1 MLYVIGWII
10 RMKIIPVID
19 LKNGEVVL
27 AKKGLRSQYA
37 PLESKIVTSTKPID
51 VAKFFQINLKTR
63 TTYIADLDS
72 IMRNG
77 ESFSKI
83 KDIAVKTGLEL
94 IVDTGASTMKEVEEL
109 FKYGVS
115 VAIIGTE
122 TLKSIHELKRI
133 LERYPQRIAVSL
145 DLENGVVK
153 SSCDRLSKIIPE
165 KAVSELVSLEVKKL
179 IVLDIQ
185 RVGTL
190 QGLDIQLINKIRKIF
205 RFELIIGGGI
215 SNLRDL
221 QNLKTLG
228 VDGVLIATALH
239 QKIIGLQD
247 IINLNM

>member
-83 KDIAVKTGLEL
+83 KI
-94 IVDTGASTMKEVEEL
+94 SQ
-109 FKYGVS
+109 
-115 VAIIGTE
+115 
-122 TLKSIHELKRI
+122 LKR
-133 LERYPQRIAVSL
+133 V
-145 DLENGVVK
+145 
-153 SSCDRLSKIIPE
+153 
-165 KAVSELVSLEVKKL
+165 
-179 IVLDIQ
+179 
-185 RVGTL
+185 
-190 QGLDIQLINKIRKIF
+190 
-205 RFELIIGGGI
+205 
-215 SNLRDL
+215 
-221 QNLKTLG
+221 
-228 VDGVLIATALH
+228 
-239 QKIIGLQD
+239 
-247 IINLNM
+247 

>member
-1 MLYVIGWII
+1 
-10 RMKIIPVID
+10 MKIIPVLD
-19 LKNGEVVL
+19 LKKGEVVW
-27 AKKGLRSQYA
+27 AKKGLRTQYA
-37 PLESKIVTSTKPID
+37 PLESKIVRSTKPID
-51 VAKFFQINLKTR
+51 VARFFQINLKTGI
-63 TTYIADLDS
+63 TYIADLDS

-77 ESFSKI
+77 ESFSEI

-94 IVDTGASTMKEVEEL
+94 LVDSGASTIQEVEEL

-145 DLENGVVK
+145 DLENGFVK
-153 SSCDRLSKIIPE
+153 SSCDRLSKKNPE
-165 KAVSELVSLEVKKL
+165 KAVSELIALEVKKL
-179 IVLDIQ
+179 IVLDIK

-190 QGLDIQLINKIRKIF
+190 QGFDLQLINKIRKIF
-205 RFELIIGGGI
+205 SFELFVGGGI
-215 SNLRDL
+215 SNLGDL
-221 QNLKTLG
+221 QDLKTLG

-239 QKIIGLQD
+239 QKLIGLQD

>member
-1 MLYVIGWII
+1 
-10 RMKIIPVID
+10 
-19 LKNGEVVL
+19 
-27 AKKGLRSQYA
+27 
-37 PLESKIVTSTKPID
+37 
-51 VAKFFQINLKTR
+51 
-63 TTYIADLDS
+63 
-72 IMRNG
+72 
-77 ESFSKI
+77 
-83 KDIAVKTGLEL
+83 
-94 IVDTGASTMKEVEEL
+94 
-109 FKYGVS
+109 VS

-239 QKIIGLQD
+239 QKFIGLQD